1 MSHQKH
7 EAREAAIRFLY
18 QCEAEK
24 LYYFSTPHFASFC
37 KHFNVSN
44 SIAKNCH
51 DYCQGTFSELERID
65 GIITKSS
72 EKWPLERMAAMDRCV
87 LRLATYELLAS
98 TEPVKVIL
106 NEAIE
111 LAKVYGTENSS
122 KFVNG
127 ILDSV
132 AKGLR

>member
-1 MSHQKH
+1 MSHPKR

-24 LYYFSTPHFASFC
+24 LYYFSTSHFSSFC
-37 KHFNVSN
+37 LNFNVTGP
-44 SIAKNCH
+44 IAKNCH
-51 DYCQGTFSELERID
+51 DYCQGTFTELERVDRTIAE
-65 GIITKSS
+65 SS
-72 EKWPLERMAAMDRCV
+72 EKWPIDRMAAMDRCV

-111 LAKVYGTENSS
+111 LAKAYGTENSG

-127 ILDSV
+127 ILDSI
-132 AKGLR
+132 AKGIR